1 MKKKAKAKY
10 AAADDTNL
18 TEEQRIEKNIK
29 RKTMLIKRLK
39 HDAIFKTAGFVLTVA
54 VLFTFVFGV
63 TRARTL
69 DMYPAV
75 NAGDFIFYYRL
86 GDVMNTDVVLY
97 KTGGETKLGRVE
109 ATAGSK
115 LSTTEDGR
123 LTIDGN
129 FQPVQPESGM
139 YYETYLR
146 DGLTVP
152 AEVEGGQ
159 YLVLGDN
166 RANAQDSRDYGL
178 IDKKDIKGKVLVIL
192 RRRPL

>member
-1 MKKKAKAKY
+1 MKKRKKEKH
-10 AAADDTNL
+10 AAEDVNL

-29 RKTMLIKRLK
+29 RKTVLIKRLK
-39 HDAIFKTAGFVLTVA
+39 HDAIFKTVGFVLTMA
-54 VLFTFVFGV
+54 VLFTFVFGI

-86 GDVMNTDVVLY
+86 GDVLNTDVVLY
-97 KTGGETKLGRVE
+97 EAGDETRIGRVE
-109 ATAGSK
+109 ATSGSK
-115 LSTTEDGR
+115 LGATEDGR

-146 DGLTVP
+146 DGLAVP
-152 AEVEGGQ
+152 ADVEGGQ

>member
-1 MKKKAKAKY
+1 
-10 AAADDTNL
+10 
-18 TEEQRIEKNIK
+18 
-29 RKTMLIKRLK
+29 ML
-39 HDAIFKTAGFVLTVA
+39 
-54 VLFTFVFGV
+54 
-63 TRARTL
+63 
-69 DMYPAV
+69 
-75 NAGDFIFYYRL
+75 
-86 GDVMNTDVVLY
+86 NTDVVLY
-97 KTGGETKLGRVE
+97 EADGETRIGRVE

-115 LSTTEDGR
+115 LGATEDGR

-152 AEVEGGQ
+152 TDVENGQ

-166 RANAQDSRDYGL
+166 RSNAQDSRDFGL
-178 IDKKDIKGKVLVIL
+178 IDKKAIKGKALVIL